1 MGNSKRVLVA
11 PPAGTGPATQL
22 PTTLKRRKP
31 RAYLEWKTLRGWN
44 KLPTWED
51 DPPGYLLRKLR
62 EESGWT
68 QQKLAHELGCSQQAV
83 AQAEKCQANP
93 TIQFARDWAEALG
106 SKLVLGFRGSP
117 RS

>member
-44 KLPTWED
+44 KLPAWED

-68 QQKLAHELGCSQQAV
+68 QQELARGLGCSQQAV
-83 AQAEKCQANP
+83 AQAEKWKANP
-93 TIQFARDWAEALG
+93 TVQFARDWAEALG
-106 SKLVLGFRGSP
+106 HKLVLGFRGRAP
-117 RS
+117 